1 MEVTMF
7 YDDGFVTRS
16 TVLDVFG
23 TVHAFSTRLG
33 GVSTQPHTAS
43 MNIAPGHGDSDEI
56 IVRNTDLLAGYLGGF
71 SAADTVCAHQI
82 HSSRVRYIGA
92 ENRGEGTL
100 REAGEDCDGFVTDV
114 SGVVPIVRTADCV
127 PIIMVAPREGN
138 TPVVA
143 ALHAGWRGTV
153 ADIAGEGVRKM
164 VSLGVKTEDIRA
176 AIGPHIGFCCFEVGE
191 DLREAVTS
199 IRGADFARR
208 HIRENGAL
216 HADLTGMN
224 RELLLVAGVL
234 DAHIDAS
241 TECTVCLGE
250 KYHSHRRGNGIRGA
264 MGSLVAVL

>member
-1 MEVTMF
+1 MF
-7 YDDGFVTRS
+7 YDDGYVTRS
-16 TVLDVFG
+16 SILDVAG

-33 GVSTQPHTAS
+33 GVSTLPHTAS

-82 HSSRVRYIGA
+82 HSSHVRYIGA

-100 REAGEDCDGFVTDV
+100 RESGEDCDGFVTDV

-127 PIIMVAPREGN
+127 PILMVAERDGT

-143 ALHAGWRGTV
+143 ALHAGWRGT
-153 ADIAGEGVRKM
+153 ASDIVGEGVRMM
-164 VSLGVKTEDIRA
+164 VSLGAKAHDIRA

-191 DLREAVTS
+191 DLRDAVTS
-199 IRGADFARR
+199 VRGGGFAKR
-208 HIRENGAL
+208 HISDGASL

-224 RELLLVAGVL
+224 VELLLEAGVC
-234 DAHIDAS
+234 DSHIDVS
-241 TECTVCLGE
+241 TECTVCLPE
-250 KYHSHRRGNGIRGA
+250 KYHSHRRGKGLRGA
-264 MGSLVAVL
+264 MGSLVAIV